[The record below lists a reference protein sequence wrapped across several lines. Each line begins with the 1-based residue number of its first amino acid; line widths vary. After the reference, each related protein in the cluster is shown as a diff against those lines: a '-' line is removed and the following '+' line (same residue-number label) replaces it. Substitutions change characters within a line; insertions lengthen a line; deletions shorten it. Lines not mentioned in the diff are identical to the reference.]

1 MSNPK
6 REDMKKI
13 LGFGAVALGLLVPAL
28 GLAGFKQG
36 QSVVIVD
43 NADSTG
49 FANADMASAH
59 NSADSVQYI
68 GCTVYGSTGGTSV
81 SCIARALDGRS
92 RSCFTTN
99 ANMIQAAANID
110 SDGYLIFYWNAAGQC
125 TSISAANGS
134 YLHPKH

>member
-1 MSNPK
+1 
-6 REDMKKI
+6 MKKI
-13 LGFGAVALGLLVPAL
+13 LGFGAIALGVLVPAL

-43 NADSTG
+43 NSDGSG

-59 NSADSVQYI
+59 NSTDTFQYI
-68 GCTVYGSTGGTSV
+68 GCTVAGSASGASA
-81 SCIARALDGRS
+81 SCISRALDGRS

-110 SDGYLIFYWNAAGQC
+110 SDGYLIFNWNASGQC

-134 YLHPKH
+134 YLQPKR